1 MAVAANSLVELRAAL
16 AEGRATPE
24 SVVDTV
30 LTRANSN
37 QGKNVFLSFKPE
49 RAWDDAR
56 AAQARF
62 RNVPKPLLYGLPISL
77 KDCFDLAGSPTTC
90 GSRYYEE
97 QNPPAKHDSA
107 MALRLRAQGAT
118 IVGKTHL
125 NQLAYGITGE
135 NPDYGDCLQPGS
147 ETHLTGGSSSGAAAS
162 VLEGS
167 AYAGVGTDTGGSLRV
182 PAALCGL
189 ASYRASLHLSR
200 RLGLWHG
207 CVPFA
212 PSFDTLGWI
221 FQDLRDAPFLAEAI
235 LGLNP
240 PTKAETRVRIAIAS
254 SGFLNDCDP
263 AVLAA
268 YSDWQ
273 SRLRSLGATLVPCD
287 LDYWNDAVSIFA
299 PIQALE
305 AASAHGARTGGDYSH
320 FEPAI
325 AEKLIWGASIRAAEL
340 EYFRR
345 QHKNFRARVDAL
357 LHEFEYLLLPCCP
370 VSKLLAGADHK
381 ETRLRIFRY
390 TTPLSLA
397 GVPIAT
403 LPAKSGAGMQLAA
416 ARGGDLRL
424 LSFAAEIGKQFTEQR
439 GAN

>member
-1 MAVAANSLVELRAAL
+1 MASNTLPELRTAL
-16 AEGRATPE
+16 SEGRATPE
-24 SVVDTV
+24 SVLDTV
-30 LTRANSN
+30 LPRANSN
-37 QGKNVFLSFKPE
+37 RGNNVFLSLKPG

-56 AAQARF
+56 AAEARF
-62 RNVPKPLLYGLPISL
+62 RNLPKPLLYGLPISL
-77 KDCFDLAGSPTTC
+77 KDCFDLAGSQTTC
-90 GSRYYEE
+90 GSRYYER

-107 MALRLRAQGAT
+107 MALRLRAQGAV

-135 NPDYGDCLQPGS
+135 NQDYGDCLQPGS
-147 ETHLTGGSSSGAAAS
+147 EVLLTGGSSSGAAAS
-162 VLEGS
+162 VMEGS
-167 AYAGVGTDTGGSLRV
+167 AFAGVGTDTGGSLRV

-189 ASYRASLHLSR
+189 ASYRTSLHLSR

-240 PTKAETRVRIAIAS
+240 PTKAETQVRIACAS
-254 SGFLNDCDP
+254 TEFLHDCDP

-268 YSDWQ
+268 YSEWQ
-273 SRLRSLGATLVPCD
+273 VRLRSLGATLVPCD
-287 LDYWNDAVSIFA
+287 LDFWNDAVSIFA

-305 AASAHGARTGGDYSH
+305 AASIHSARTGGDYSH

-325 AEKLIWGASIRAAEL
+325 AERLAWGSSIRAAEL

-345 QHKNFRARVDAL
+345 QHKRFRARVDAL
-357 LHEFEYLLLPCCP
+357 LHEFEFLIVPCCP
-370 VSKLLAGADHK
+370 ISKLLAGSDHK
-381 ETRLRIFRY
+381 ETRLRLLRY

-397 GVPIAT
+397 GAPVVT
-403 LPAKSGAGMQLAA
+403 LPAKGGAGMQLAA

-424 LSFAAEIGKQFTEQR
+424 LSYAAEIGKQFVEGG